1 MQTARETLRN
11 EQTPIVDE
19 SLRLDDPRFFVQFG
33 WAVLNTDSSAV
44 PNRYFLRGEITPVR
58 SYMALENVYNIRE
71 GELIPGTEQKDP
83 TGVAIVY
90 GKYWR
95 RAKHEAERL
104 IENENSATY
113 KNGLVEIRSLRE
125 NPQVYAQIDLNQLF
139 FPDGIQN
146 LPEQNQTLIAY
157 LRQRWMDLETEMPN
171 VPQQYRPV
179 ILDVLRE
186 LISAAELADSIQRAR
201 LQFTHSCMKL
211 APNDEGFKREYDIV
225 DREMLLRTGVPE
237 IHSTEV
243 NIANTLKVVSE
254 KAGGEAAG
262 LADAVK
268 ALVEQNR
275 LMMEVLA
282 QRQAQPPAS
291 PPANTRKKAVNA
303 DE

>member
-1 MQTARETLRN
+1 MQTAREALRSEN
-11 EQTPIVDE
+11 TQILDE
-19 SLRLDDPRFFVQFG
+19 SLRLDDPRFFVQMG
-33 WAVLNTDSSAV
+33 WEVLATDTNAI
-44 PNRYFLRGEITPVR
+44 PNRYLLRGEITPVR
-58 SYMALENVYNIRE
+58 SYMALENIYNIRE

-157 LRQRWMDLETEMPN
+157 LRQRWMDLETEMPS

-225 DREMLLRTGVPE
+225 DREMLSRTGVPE

>member
-11 EQTPIVDE
+11 EQTPILDE

-71 GELIPGTEQKDP
+71 GDLIPGTEQKDP

-113 KNGLVEIRSLRE
+113 KNGLIEIRSLRE

-139 FPDGIQN
+139 FPDGILQI
-146 LPEQNQTLIAY
+146 PEQNQSLIAY
-157 LRQRWMDLETEMPN
+157 LRQRYIDLQDEMTSI
-171 VPQQYRPV
+171 PQQYRPV
-179 ILDVLRE
+179 VLDVLKE

-211 APNDEGFKREYDIV
+211 APNDEGFKREYDVV

-282 QRQAQPPAS
+282 QRRAEPPAS

>member
-19 SLRLDDPRFFVQFG
+19 SLRLDDPRFFVQMG
-33 WAVLNTDSSAV
+33 WNVLNTDTSGV

-83 TGVAIVY
+83 TGVAVVY

-95 RAKHEAERL
+95 RAKFEAERL

-113 KNGLVEIRSLRE
+113 KNGLTEIRALRE
-125 NPQVYAQIDLNQLF
+125 YPQVYAQIDLNALF
-139 FPDGIQN
+139 YPDGLQN
-146 LPEQNQTLIAY
+146 IPETNQTLISY
-157 LRQRWMDLETEMPN
+157 LRQRWLDLQNEMPS
-171 VPQQYRPV
+171 VPQQFRPV
-179 ILDVLRE
+179 VLDVLQE
-186 LISAAELADSIQRAR
+186 LIGAAELADSIQRSR

-225 DREMLLRTGVPE
+225 DREMLTRTGVPE

-268 ALVEQNR
+268 ALIEQNR

-282 QRQAQPPAS
+282 QRQAEQSVS
-291 PPANTRKKAVNA
+291 PPAKSGKKAVNA

>member
-11 EQTPIVDE
+11 EQTPILDE

-90 GKYWR
+90 GKYGR

-139 FPDGIQN
+139 FPDGILQI
-146 LPEQNQTLIAY
+146 PEQNQSLIAF
-157 LRQRWMDLETEMPN
+157 LRQRYIDLQDEMTSI
-171 VPQQYRPV
+171 PQQYRPV
-179 ILDVLRE
+179 VLDVLRE

-211 APNDEGFKREYDIV
+211 APNDEGFKREYDVV

-282 QRQAQPPAS
+282 QRRAEPPAS

>member
-1 MQTARETLRN
+1 
-11 EQTPIVDE
+11 V
-19 SLRLDDPRFFVQFG
+19 V
-33 WAVLNTDSSAV
+33 
-44 PNRYFLRGEITPVR
+44 
-58 SYMALENVYNIRE
+58 
-71 GELIPGTEQKDP
+71 
-83 TGVAIVY
+83 
-90 GKYWR
+90 
-95 RAKHEAERL
+95 
-104 IENENSATY
+104 
-113 KNGLVEIRSLRE
+113 
-125 NPQVYAQIDLNQLF
+125 
-139 FPDGIQN
+139 
-146 LPEQNQTLIAY
+146 
-157 LRQRWMDLETEMPN
+157 
-171 VPQQYRPV
+171 
-179 ILDVLRE
+179 LDVLRE

-211 APNDEGFKREYDIV
+211 APNDEGFKREYDVV

-282 QRQAQPPAS
+282 QRRAEPPAS

>member
-11 EQTPIVDE
+11 EQTPILDE

-33 WAVLNTDSSAV
+33 WAVQNTDSSAV

-139 FPDGIQN
+139 FPDGILQI
-146 LPEQNQTLIAY
+146 PEQNQSLIAF
-157 LRQRWMDLETEMPN
+157 LRQRYIDLQDEMTSI
-171 VPQQYRPV
+171 PQQYRPV
-179 ILDVLRE
+179 VLDVLRE

-211 APNDEGFKREYDIV
+211 APNDEGFKREYDVV

-282 QRQAQPPAS
+282 QRRAEPPAS

>member
-11 EQTPIVDE
+11 EQTPILDE

-139 FPDGIQN
+139 FPDGILQI
-146 LPEQNQTLIAY
+146 PEQNQSLIAY
-157 LRQRWMDLETEMPN
+157 LRQRYIDLQDEMTSI
-171 VPQQYRPV
+171 PQQYRPV
-179 ILDVLRE
+179 VLDVLRE

-211 APNDEGFKREYDIV
+211 APNDEGFKREYDVV

-262 LADAVK
+262 LAEAVK

-282 QRQAQPPAS
+282 QRRAEPPAS